1 MRRLAGR
8 LTHAGRAEAL
18 PFADRQKQL
27 LLICQTR
34 VSATRLAR
42 STGHHNR
49 VLRDTRSAGGR

>member
-1 MRRLAGR
+1 VEANLQKFSDAGW
-8 LTHAGRAEAL
+8 AEAL

-34 VSATRLAR
+34 VSAMRLAR